1 MGAVLRKLSRH
12 YKTAAVQIIWQQ
24 QSGGVGGKFN
34 VAGELSAAGTATS
47 PCKYQLKIA

>member
-1 MGAVLRKLSRH
+1 
-12 YKTAAVQIIWQQ
+12 VQIIWQQ

-47 PCKYQLKIA
+47 PCKYQLKIARTGTKKPGSGPGFV